1 MPVGGSRD
9 RFALF
14 LVSPSGMIHALL
26 RARLACRADSFSRG
40 VVRPV
45 VLAICLAVV
54 LGGLS
59 VAHAQEPTRAEAMT
73 VADAEADSAKAPIVR
88 WVRVRGNDTFSDRTL
103 KKRLRTQPNRR
114 VLGIPGFTWWRWVYR
129 LGNASWMWDRVGR
142 ALKSGGEPPATLD
155 STTLRDDQERLELFY
170 AQRGFR
176 DAEISVGVDSLR
188 RSDRVGVVFTVRPG
202 TPTYIREVT
211 YNGVDRLRPEE
222 KVQLARETGFPRE
235 PVDEAEPLTFSL
247 RDQRYEEPILLEERR
262 RLLTFLRNRGYAAVS
277 RDSIRAIVFEA
288 TPDSVDVTFRIR
300 PGRKYRFG
308 DVTLSVT
315 GPESRAN
322 PRVDTMEVR
331 ADTTGGRRPVVTA
344 RIRNDRRLETGVLR
358 RSLQFIP
365 GGVYDRSE
373 VLATKRR
380 LEGTNMFSFTNIT
393 SSPEAADT
401 LAASGDTLAHPY
413 VPIRIEARTRPRH
426 RIRTEA
432 FAQQRAVVSTAD
444 DARSQFDFSEFGLG
458 AGVTYENLNAFG
470 GGETFSVSTS
480 GSVGLRVG
488 GGDGADLDINSP
500 FSSVQAEASTSLTLP
515 YLIRPFDRFERVF
528 DLTNARTRLSLSFL
542 RARRNDLRLR
552 IQGRGNARVRLEM
565 DHTPTLSSLV
575 DVMEVSLSNPDT
587 LRQFSTRFLSR
598 IFGPDGSGIG
608 DPVQQTQII
617 EDYTQPQINT
627 AFRYTVRSVTANVL
641 RRRTGHIYEAS
652 AEVGNSVAAL
662 LDRFVFTP
670 GTMEYRLPNLSG
682 EISGSKGLL
691 YRPYVRLNL
700 DVREYESLRSGTTLA
715 GKFIGGIAHPTAGPD
730 LVPLDRRF
738 FSGGATSVRGWRL
751 RELGPGDA
759 SLGLRDTDDT
769 TGVQNVN
776 ANILGGDVK
785 LEASLELR
793 QRLFRNVLGA
803 DWVAA
808 GFVDAG
814 NVWFGPRNPG
824 LGSTDSLATG
834 GPARPAP
841 DKDGQFRIP
850 GFLSEIG
857 VGGGVGL
864 RFEWE
869 YLIVR
874 FDLAWKLHDPA
885 PVSNDIFSGT
895 NSDPLL
901 HFGIGHAF

>member
-1 MPVGGSRD
+1 MTHP
-9 RFALF
+9 F
-14 LVSPSGMIHALL
+14 L
-26 RARLACRADSFSRG
+26 RARTACRADFPSRCG
-40 VVRPV
+40 WLGPV
-45 VLAICLAVV
+45 VILAMTTALLIGIPHPA
-54 LGGLS
+54 
-59 VAHAQEPTRAEAMT
+59 AAQEPTRAEAMT
-73 VADAEADSAKAPIVR
+73 VDNPEVDSSSAPVIR
-88 WVRVRGNDTFSDRTL
+88 WVRIRGNDTFSDRTL
-103 KKRLRTQPNRR
+103 KQRLRTRPNRR

-129 LGNASWMWDRVGR
+129 LGDASWMWDRIGR
-142 ALKSGGEPPATLD
+142 ALKSGGEPPAYID
-155 STTLRDDQERLELFY
+155 STTIRDDRERLQLFY

-176 DAEISVGVDSLR
+176 DAEVAVDVQRLQ

-202 TPTYIREVT
+202 TPIFIRSVT
-211 YNGVDRLRPEE
+211 YDGVDRLSTEE
-222 KVQLARETGFPRE
+222 KVQLARGTELPRE
-235 PVDEAEPLTFSL
+235 DGEPGTPLDFRL
-247 RDQRYEEPILLEERR
+247 REQRYEEPVLLDERR

-288 TPDSVDVTFRIR
+288 SPDSVDVTFRIR
-300 PGRKYRFG
+300 PGERYRFG
-308 DVTLSVT
+308 DVTVSVT
-315 GPESRAN
+315 GPESEAD
-322 PRVDTMEVR
+322 PRTDTVDVR
-331 ADTTGGRRPVVTA
+331 TDTSGGLRPTVTA
-344 RIRNDRRLETGVLR
+344 QIRNDRRLETGVLR
-358 RSLQFIP
+358 RSLQFTP
-365 GGVYDRSE
+365 GAVYNRSE

-393 SSPEAADT
+393 SSPEAADMPPGADS
-401 LAASGDTLAHPY
+401 LASPY

-444 DARSQFDFSEFGLG
+444 DTRSQFDFSEFGVG
-458 AGVTYENLNAFG
+458 AGVTYENVNAFG

-480 GSVGLRVG
+480 GSVGLRIG

-598 IFGPDGSGIG
+598 IFGPDGGGIG

-641 RRRTGHIYEAS
+641 RRRSGHIYEAS

-670 GTMEYRLPNLSG
+670 GTVEYRLPNLSG
-682 EISGSKGLL
+682 EISGSQGLL
-691 YRPYVRLNL
+691 YRPYVRLTG
-700 DVREYESLRSGTTLA
+700 DFREYESIRTGTTLA
-715 GKFIGGIAHPTAGPD
+715 GKLIGGIAHPTAGPD

-759 SLGLRDTDDT
+759 SLGLRESDDT

-824 LGSTDSLATG
+824 LGSTDSLDPG
-834 GPARPAP
+834 RPARPDP
-841 DKDGQFRIP
+841 DKDGQFRVP
-850 GFLSEIG
+850 NFLSEIG